1 MGEAETIIGV
11 VAFVVIFVTVSYCWV
26 RTHES
31 CFKNI
36 ENGRQHALSNQEHM
50 ADAHEHKEQRN
61 HERDLARQKRAWD
74 REDHEH
80 ERSKRTSARTQP
92 QNEHHDAVTHESVRQ
107 HKRDQDHHAAPVVH
121 ESGAFG
127 FGHTPHAASVVH
139 ESGGFSHIP
148 AQARTV
154 YGASPHPTVFG
165 SIHPSHTSA
174 PHQVPHNA
182 ATWGH
187 PIPTLHPPVPH
198 GGSFSVP
205 HGWVR
210 VRTELRD

>member
-26 RTHES
+26 VSHES
-31 CFKNI
+31 CFNHI
-36 ENGRQHALSNQEHM
+36 EKGRQHALSNQEHM

-80 ERSKRTSARTQP
+80 ERSQRTSARTQP
-92 QNEHHDAVTHESVRQ
+92 QNEHHDALTRESVRQ

-139 ESGGFSHIP
+139 QSS
-148 AQARTV
+148 
-154 YGASPHPTVFG
+154 
-165 SIHPSHTSA
+165 
-174 PHQVPHNA
+174 
-182 ATWGH
+182 
-187 PIPTLHPPVPH
+187 PIPTLIPFFQGHGSVHSSHASAPHP
-198 GGSFSVP
+198 SVT
-205 HGWVR
+205 HSGLVR
-210 VRTELRD
+210 VSEPRNHNLPLVHVPSGGPGSHSIW